1 MTLKNDGAP
10 SHMDVTDVVEMT
22 ETLRAQPRAHVEADI
37 IDMPGN
43 TEPPEGRGVFLNTKP
58 RPEPVPEPKA
68 SLRSRFASKRPAAQS
83 SEAGAPTPAVE
94 NKSAAVGKP
103 AGGKWFSKKNGQAN
117 SPTTPAA
124 PEQAEVASPPV
135 VEAPARAEGPVG
147 PTKQVKTPIVVSRVV
162 DKKKPAELPIRVL
175 IGFLAEVS
183 EREAREYAQGV
194 ADRNC
199 QQISMVY
206 FDAFK
211 YGNGCAYEIHEGGS
225 GRAYLPE
232 IIKTFQA
239 SGAYR
244 KDGEEDASVFIP
256 TAMRMVQVSRT
267 PEGLQ
272 AFMLPESTHE
282 VATPG
287 LQGTTKM
294 SPAMPT
300 RVAVL
305 VAGAALFITG
315 FLSLSLAM
323 VSRIQPF
330 EAAAAPTVE
339 NVTEGFANSPL
350 SRWAAL
356 QSVSGEEYVKAVRF
370 ANGKWEIQRGTAEAQ
385 PAPVP
390 TTDAVPG
397 LPVAHTPAQAA
408 PGAAMPPVNP
418 AN

>member
-1 MTLKNDGAP
+1 MTFKNDGAP
-10 SHMDVTDVVEMT
+10 SNMDVTDVVEMT
-22 ETLRAQPRAHVEADI
+22 ETLRTQPRAQVERDI
-37 IDMPGN
+37 IDMPG
-43 TEPPEGRGVFLNTKP
+43 TESSAGKGVFLSNKP
-58 RPEPVPEPKA
+58 RAESVPEPKA
-68 SLRSRFASKRPAAQS
+68 SLRSRFAKKRPAATDNPV
-83 SEAGAPTPAVE
+83 EAPAPDVSPKPVAPEKPARAKWFNKKPGATAAPAD
-94 NKSAAVGKP
+94 SAAPV
-103 AGGKWFSKKNGQAN
+103 
-117 SPTTPAA
+117 
-124 PEQAEVASPPV
+124 QAEVASAPV
-135 VEAPARAEGPVG
+135 TEPPARAEGPVG
-147 PTKQVKTPIVVSRVV
+147 PTKKVKTPIVVSRVV
-162 DKKKPAELPIRVL
+162 DKKKPVERPIRVL

-206 FDAFK
+206 FDAFR
-211 YGNGCAYEIHEGGS
+211 YGNGCAYEIHEGGN

-256 TAMRMVQVSRT
+256 TATRMVQVSRT

-272 AFMLPESTHE
+272 AFMLPENSTE
-282 VATPG
+282 EATPG

-294 SPAMPT
+294 SPALPT
-300 RVAVL
+300 LVAVL

-330 EAAAAPTVE
+330 EAAATPAVE

-356 QSVSGEEYVKAVRF
+356 QSVSGDEYVKAVRF
-370 ANGKWEIQRGTAEAQ
+370 TNGKWEIQRGTAEAP
-385 PAPVP
+385 PASM
-390 TTDAVPG
+390 
-397 LPVAHTPAQAA
+397 PAASGA
-408 PGAAMPPVNP
+408 PGANGTEPATAVPHAPPVNS